1 MKTKRMVLLF
11 ILICF
16 CAVVIVGVNI
26 YAKNFAATGTGA
38 DSQDGAYH
46 IGSEGSGREAEGI
59 LMESP
64 IEDGS
69 QIQGDALGTGAVGG
83 ASYIG
88 PDGDGEDGDRTLLE
102 TPLDQ

>member
-1 MKTKRMVLLF
+1 MKTKRMVLFF

-59 LMESP
+59 LMER
-64 IEDGS
+64 
-69 QIQGDALGTGAVGG
+69 Q
-83 ASYIG
+83 Y
-88 PDGDGEDGDRTLLE
+88 
-102 TPLDQ
+102 TPVE